1 MNSERRLS
9 KLKNDFSTIGLRRQ
23 GKEKSLFYFEFN
35 EIEWKN
41 LNDVITINCSGIIY
55 NFVFCANTKFII
67 IYLIKMCYKIS

>member
-1 MNSERRLS
+1 MYSERRLS

-41 LNDVITINCSGIIY
+41 LNDVIIINCSGIFDI
-55 NFVFCANTKFII
+55 FCFLCETLN
-67 IYLIKMCYKIS
+67 L